1 MVALRPVPFDPTS
14 GGVVHV
20 IESLFGRTGAVLG
33 VVHLGPLPG
42 APRFEGPL
50 GATLERAR
58 SDAAALVEGG
68 VDGLVVE
75 NFGDA
80 PFFAGAVPPETVAAM
95 TRAVSEVR
103 AAVNRPVGVNVLRND
118 ARAALAVA
126 AATGA
131 AFIRVNVHVG
141 AQWTDQGLIE
151 GRAAETLRARAAL
164 APGVRILADVA
175 VKHAAPV
182 ASRPLAEE
190 ARECLERGLADAIIV
205 TGSGTG
211 AATDV
216 ESVRALRGRLPGAA
230 IVVGSGVT
238 ADTVADVLAHADA
251 VIVGTALKEGGD
263 VLRPVDPTRV
273 AALVRARDD
282 GGATTRG
289 GSR

>member
-1 MVALRPVPFDPTS
+1 MR
-14 GGVVHV
+14 V
-20 IESLFGRTGAVLG
+20 IESLFGRTGAILG

-42 APRFEGPL
+42 APRFTGTL
-50 GATLERAR
+50 DAVLERAR
-58 SDAAALVEGG
+58 SDARALTGGG
-68 VDGLVVE
+68 VDGIVVE

-80 PFFAGAVPPETVAAM
+80 PFFAGAVPAETVAAM
-95 TRAVSEVR
+95 TRAVAEVR
-103 AAVNRPVGVNVLRND
+103 VVTDRPVGVNVLRND

-182 ASRPLAEE
+182 AVRPLHEE
-190 ARECLERGLADAIIV
+190 ARECLERGLADAVIV
-205 TGSGTG
+205 TGAGTG
-211 AATDV
+211 SATDV
-216 ESVRALRGRLPGAA
+216 EAVAGLRSSLPDAA

-238 ADTVADVLAHADA
+238 PDTLAATLAHADA
-251 VIVGTALKEGGD
+251 VIVGTAFKEDGK
-263 VLRPVDPTRV
+263 VLRPVDPARV
-273 AALVRARDD
+273 AALVRARD
-282 GGATTRG
+282 G
-289 GSR
+289 GSA